1 VGSIGCA
8 IFVVGAILCIIGCCL
23 ERDAENRIGGGWKF
37 AFEICS
43 VISIFFPP
51 LILFMLLLGIVYLI
65 LHFDQLAFPVLLSCG
80 GVILLFLG
88 FLMWVFSKF

>member
-1 VGSIGCA
+1 
-8 IFVVGAILCIIGCCL
+8 L

-65 LHFDQLAFPVLLSCG
+65 LHFDQLAFPVLL
-80 GVILLFLG
+80 
-88 FLMWVFSKF
+88 